1 MLNLETNNLKFKFN
15 GKEQSMRFPTV
26 KEWGSYR
33 KKLKGSE
40 GEEAELMLKFFV
52 DLGLDKKVAE
62 SLEAHHA
69 ESLVSALIEK
79 KS

>member
-26 KEWGSYR
+26 KEWGKYR
-33 KKLKGSE
+33 NKLKNNE
-40 GEEAELMLKFFV
+40 GKEAELMLEFFV
-52 DLGLDKKVAE
+52 DLGLDKKVSE

-69 ESLVSALIEK
+69 ESLVNALVEK